1 MKKIMICIPT
11 LASAG
16 AERFATELACN
27 IDRERF
33 EPIIM
38 VTTRLDENSAF
49 YKKLLSKNVKIY
61 DFGNCGYKNK
71 IWKIRNVIRKEKPSI
86 IHTNV
91 GAALHMLLPIFL
103 SFTNAKHLFTTH
115 SMGYRIFNGYKK
127 KIMQFCFRIKIVI
140 PVAICDTV
148 KQSLVEAYGLKS
160 ENIECVYNGVDTDL
174 FHPLET
180 KREDSNTVFVS
191 TGTLYH
197 IKNHKLLIDA
207 FSIVHKNNPNTTLR
221 IIGDGELRNDLIA
234 QVKSLNL
241 ENSVKFEGNQSD
253 VARYLNMSDVYCCTS
268 KVEGLPIAVLEAM
281 ACGLPV
287 ITTPA
292 GGVVDIVKDGVNGF
306 VVKASSE
313 LLADKMNLIATDLQL
328 LRKMGKK
335 SRELAIEHDI
345 KECVKEYET
354 LYDKY
359 SGEKFQYDGYKS

>member
-27 IDRERF
+27 IDREKF
-33 EPIIM
+33 EPVIL
-38 VTTRLDENSAF
+38 VTTKLDENSAF
-49 YKKLLSKNVKIY
+49 YKKLLSRNVRIY

-71 IWKIRNVIRKEKPSI
+71 IWKIRDVIRKEKPSI

-115 SMGYRIFNGYKK
+115 SMGYRIFTGYKK
-127 KIMQFCFRIKIVI
+127 RIMQFCFRTKIVI

-180 KREDSNTVFVS
+180 KRDDSNTVFVS

-207 FSIVHKNNPNTTLR
+207 FSIVHRNNPNTTLR
-221 IIGDGELRNDLIA
+221 IIGDGELRSDLVA

-241 ENSVKFEGNQSD
+241 ENVVKFEGNQSD
-253 VARYLNMSDVYCCTS
+253 VTRYLNMSDVYCCSS

-292 GGVVDIVKDGVNGF
+292 GGVVDIVKEGVNGF
-306 VVKASSE
+306 VIKANKE
-313 LLADKMNLIATDLQL
+313 LLAEKMSLIANDSQL

-335 SRELAIEHDI
+335 SRELALEHDI
-345 KECVKEYET
+345 KECVKGYET

-359 SGEKFQYDGYKS
+359 SGV

>member
-127 KIMQFCFRIKIVI
+127 RIMQFCFRTKIVI

-174 FHPLET
+174 FHPLES

-207 FSIVHKNNPNTTLR
+207 FTIVHKNDPNTTLR
-221 IIGDGELRNDLIA
+221 IIGDGELRSDLIA

-241 ENSVKFEGNQSD
+241 ENAVKFEGNQSD
-253 VARYLNMSDVYCCTS
+253 IARYLNMSDVYCCTS

-306 VVKASSE
+306 VVESNSNE
-313 LLADKMNLIATDLQL
+313 LANRMLSLSNNQS
-328 LRKMGKK
+328 LRKICGEK
-335 SRELAIEHDI
+335 SRQIAHEHSME
-345 KECVKEYET
+345 KCAKEYEA
-354 LYDKY
+354 LYEKY
-359 SGEKFQYDGYKS
+359 STKM

>member
-38 VTTRLDENSAF
+38 VTAKLDENSAF
-49 YKKLLSKNVKIY
+49 YKKLLSKNVRIY
-61 DFGNCGYKNK
+61 DFGNCGYKSK

-91 GAALHMLLPIFL
+91 GAALHMLLPILL

-115 SMGYRIFNGYKK
+115 SMGYRIFTGYKK
-127 KIMQFCFRIKIVI
+127 RIMQFCFHAKIVI

-148 KQSLVEAYGLKS
+148 KQSLVEAYGLKNK
-160 ENIECVYNGVDTDL
+160 NIECVYNGVDTDL
-174 FHPLET
+174 FHPSET
-180 KREDSNTVFVS
+180 ERGDSNTVFVS

-207 FSIVHKNNPNTTLR
+207 FSIVHRNNPNTMLR
-221 IIGDGELRNDLIA
+221 IIGDGELKSDLVD

-241 ENSVKFEGNQSD
+241 ESAVKFEGNQSD
-253 VARYLNMSDVYCCTS
+253 VARYLNISDIYCCTS
-268 KVEGLPIAVLEAM
+268 KVEGLPISVLEAM

-306 VVKASSE
+306 VVEPNSNDISNRM
-313 LLADKMNLIATDLQL
+313 LSFSNNQS
-328 LRKMGKK
+328 LRKSCSEQ
-335 SRELAIEHDI
+335 SRQIAKEHSI
-345 KECVKEYET
+345 KRCVREYEA

-359 SGEKFQYDGYKS
+359 SAER

>member
-49 YKKLLSKNVKIY
+49 YKKLLLKNVKIY

-91 GAALHMLLPIFL
+91 GAALHMLLPILL

-115 SMGYRIFNGYKK
+115 SMGYRIFSGIKK
-127 KIMQFCFRIKIVI
+127 QIMAFCFHAKIVI

-148 KQSLVEAYGLKS
+148 KQSLVEAYGLKNK
-160 ENIECVYNGVDTDL
+160 NIECVYNGVDTDL
-174 FHPLET
+174 FHPSEIE
-180 KREDSNTVFVS
+180 RGESNTVFVS

-207 FSIVHKNNPNTTLR
+207 FSIVHRNNPNTMLR
-221 IIGDGELRNDLIA
+221 IIGDGELKSDLVD

-241 ENSVKFEGNQSD
+241 ESAVKFEGNQSD
-253 VARYLNMSDVYCCTS
+253 VARYLNISDIYCCTS

-306 VVKASSE
+306 VVNASND
-313 LLADKMNLIATDLQL
+313 LLAEKMSLIANDLQL
-328 LRKMGKK
+328 LKKMGKK
-335 SRELAIEHDI
+335 SRELAMKYNI
-345 KECVKEYET
+345 KECVKGYET

-359 SGEKFQYDGYKS
+359 AEVNQC